1 MCADV
6 VGMVAKE
13 RERAHAVRLVV
24 EKKLKQREAAER
36 LGVTARQIKRLVRA
50 WREGGDA
57 GLVSKQRG
65 RVSPSQMKVE
75 KREKIEGLLRDKYAD
90 FGPTLATE
98 KLIELEGIVV
108 SHETI
113 RQLQI
118 KLKLW
123 KPKAAGHQ
131 RVFQPRERRPRFG
144 EMIQIDGSPHDWF
157 EGRAPRC
164 TLIVFI
170 DDATSRLTALRFT
183 PTETTAA
190 YLRALRQHIL
200 TYGVPLAF
208 YSDKYGVFRVNAKE
222 AATGDGKTEFNHVTE
237 RLKIEQIC
245 AHTPQAKG
253 RVERSNQTL
262 QDRLVKE
269 MRLNGITG
277 IEAANAFAATFIAL
291 WNKKFTVPARDEAN
305 AHRPWKESEEALD
318 EIMARR
324 EERTLSKALTFSH
337 NGTSYAVKTE
347 GPGTA
352 MRGGKITLYH
362 FMNGTMRARYK
373 GKWLTCT
380 AYKTRGMPAAAE
392 DDKSLNARM
401 DAVVARTKA
410 DAGQG
415 VFPPV
420 SPPAPGRH
428 LAGLHA
434 STEI

>member
-1 MCADV
+1 MLAVKGKYDLKAMVRCLCCGTARRPIAEASCQRKVKMSPFRKVEMSPFGRQPRVARMCADV

-24 EKKLKQREAAER
+24 EKKLKQREPR
-36 LGVTARQIKRLVRA
+36 NGLGDGSADQEACTGL
-50 WREGGDA
+50 EGGGDA

-170 DDATSRLTALRFT
+170 DDATSRLTALRFH
-183 PTETTAA
+183 ADGND
-190 YLRALRQHIL
+190 R
-200 TYGVPLAF
+200 GVFTRVKAT
-208 YSDKYGVFRVNAKE
+208 YSDVWRAVGV
-222 AATGDGKTEFNHVTE
+222 
-237 RLKIEQIC
+237 L
-245 AHTPQAKG
+245 
-253 RVERSNQTL
+253 L
-262 QDRLVKE
+262 
-269 MRLNGITG
+269 
-277 IEAANAFAATFIAL
+277 
-291 WNKKFTVPARDEAN
+291 
-305 AHRPWKESEEALD
+305 
-318 EIMARR
+318 
-324 EERTLSKALTFSH
+324 
-337 NGTSYAVKTE
+337 
-347 GPGTA
+347 
-352 MRGGKITLYH
+352 
-362 FMNGTMRARYK
+362 
-373 GKWLTCT
+373 
-380 AYKTRGMPAAAE
+380 
-392 DDKSLNARM
+392 
-401 DAVVARTKA
+401 
-410 DAGQG
+410 
-415 VFPPV
+415 
-420 SPPAPGRH
+420 
-428 LAGLHA
+428 
-434 STEI
+434 

>member
-6 VGMVAKE
+6 VEMSAKE
-13 RERAHAVRLVV
+13 RERAHVVRLVV

-36 LGVTARQIKRLVRA
+36 LGVTPRQVKRLVWA

-65 RVSPSQMKVE
+65 RVSPRRMKVE
-75 KREKIEGLLRDKYAD
+75 KREKIEGLLRGKYAD
-90 FGPTLATE
+90 FGPTLAAE

-113 RQLQI
+113 RRLRI

-123 KPKAAGHQ
+123 KPKAVRPQ

-190 YLRALRQHIL
+190 YLRALKQHIL

-208 YSDKYGVFRVNAKE
+208 YSDKYGVFRVNIKE
-222 AATGDGKTEFNHVTE
+222 AATGDGKTEFNRVTE

-269 MRLNGITG
+269 MRLHGITG
-277 IEAANAFAATFIAL
+277 IEAANAFVATFITL
-291 WNKKFTVPARDEAN
+291 WNKKFAVPARDQAD
-305 AHRPWKESEEALD
+305 AHRPWKEPEEALD

-337 NGTSYAVKTE
+337 DGTSYAVKTD

-362 FMNGTMRARYK
+362 FMNGTMRIRYK
-373 GKWLTCT
+373 EKWLTCT
-380 AYKTRGMPAAAE
+380 AYKTRGKPTAAE

-401 DAVVARTKA
+401 DAVVARTTA

-415 VFPPV
+415 VLPTV
-420 SPPAPGRH
+420 SPPARGRH
-428 LAGLHA
+428 VAGSHA
-434 STEI
+434 RPDI